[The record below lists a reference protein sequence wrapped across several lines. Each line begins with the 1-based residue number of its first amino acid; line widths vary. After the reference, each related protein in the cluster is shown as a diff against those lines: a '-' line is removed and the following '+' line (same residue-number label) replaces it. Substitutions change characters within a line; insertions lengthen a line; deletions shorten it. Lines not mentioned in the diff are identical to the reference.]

1 VPIWIAAYIA
11 PHEIDMTDSWDE
23 LDALC
28 EELHGLDA
36 EAAERRAHLAAELE
50 SMRPVLDLLDRH
62 DTELAPAAAL
72 EAVRTRLLSGAG
84 VIQRTAAAFGLD
96 RLLVLAW
103 PAGADPRPDLSSAAG
118 EYRVEV
124 WLGLNEQGRAR
135 VRVIGAKR
143 MEATLPVPLD
153 RFRAVLLNAVRA
165 PAFTPY
171 PATQDDEARAESE
184 PSSEPATDAEESTP
198 PPGTVDTEAASTS
211 NGERGAPDPD

>member
-1 VPIWIAAYIA
+1 
-11 PHEIDMTDSWDE
+11 MTESWDE

-28 EELHGLDA
+28 EELHGLNA

-50 SMRPVLDLLDRH
+50 SLRPMLDLLDRH
-62 DTELAPAAAL
+62 DTDLAPGSAL
-72 EAVRTRLLSGAG
+72 EAVRTKLLGGAG
-84 VIQRTAAAFGLD
+84 VIQRTAAAFGMD

-103 PAGADPRPDLSSAAG
+103 PAAADPRPDLSAAAG

-124 WLGLNEQGRAR
+124 WLGLSEQGRAR
-135 VRVIGAKR
+135 VRVVGSKR

-171 PATQDDEARAESE
+171 PATADAEPHADAEPPPESATDTGESGPPSESVDPETPPKDETDQGT
-184 PSSEPATDAEESTP
+184 PEPA
-198 PPGTVDTEAASTS
+198 
-211 NGERGAPDPD
+211 